1 MPLLLHQRTAKLGA
15 WIDDVQQT
23 WLGWSL
29 PPAERAITEA
39 NWRRDD
45 LAAYCRRCGS
55 SVGAGEATDTGCGS
69 CRGKPMPVAGVVRL
83 GPYVDPL
90 RQWIPAIKYQR
101 WSDMAELLGRQ
112 LGVALIESKLLD
124 VSRCVVVPM
133 PMPWQR
139 RIYRGIDHALAIA
152 GATAAELRAPLL
164 QVLAAANGTPQ
175 VGLSQTDRLRR
186 GGRSIRLRR
195 RPGGWGLRD
204 IQIVLVDDVRT
215 TGASMQR
222 AARVLRRAR
231 PAGVIAAILAVSDDR
246 ARRDRVAATRKSQP
260 QTGLGGRAS
269 SPSDAPELS

>member
-1 MPLLLHQRTAKLGA
+1 
-15 WIDDVQQT
+15 
-23 WLGWSL
+23 
-29 PPAERAITEA
+29 
-39 NWRRDD
+39 
-45 LAAYCRRCGS
+45 
-55 SVGAGEATDTGCGS
+55 
-69 CRGKPMPVAGVVRL
+69 MPVAGVVRL

-112 LGVALIESKLLD
+112 LGVALTESKLLD

-139 RIYRGIDHALAIA
+139 RVYRGIDHALAIA

-164 QVLAAANGTPQ
+164 RVLAAANGTPQ
-175 VGLSQTDRLRR
+175 VGLSPTDRLRR
-186 GGRSIRLRR
+186 GGRGIRLRK

-204 IQIVLVDDVRT
+204 LQIVLVDDVRT

-231 PAGVIAAILAVSDDR
+231 PAGVIAAVLAVSDDR
-246 ARRDRVAATRKSQP
+246 ARRDRLAAAGKSQP
-260 QTGLGGRAS
+260 HSGLGSRAS
-269 SPSDAPELS
+269 SPSDALD

>member
-1 MPLLLHQRTAKLGA
+1 MPLLLRERTVKLGA
-15 WIDDVQQT
+15 WIDEVQQT

-29 PPAERAITEA
+29 PPAGRAIAEA

-69 CRGKPMPVAGVVRL
+69 CRNQATPVAGVVRL

-90 RQWIPAIKYQR
+90 CQWIPAIKYQR

-112 LGVALIESKLLD
+112 LGAAVIESKLLD

-152 GATAAELRAPLL
+152 GATAVELRAPLL
-164 QVLAAANGTPQ
+164 RVLAAANGTPQ

-195 RPGGWGLRD
+195 RPGGWDLRD
-204 IQIVLVDDVRT
+204 LQIVLVDDVRT

-231 PAGVIAAILAVSDDR
+231 PAGVIAAVLAVSDDR
-246 ARRDRVAATRKSQP
+246 ARRDRADAGGNSQP
-260 QTGLGGRAS
+260 RPGLADRVP
-269 SPSDAPELS
+269 SPSDALV